1 MTLKAISNV
10 FLILLAIVPTP
21 VLATSEIVRD
31 PSAWDFAPLLYY
43 DRVVRGT
50 VISASLT
57 QVGSADLSMFP
68 PELRATAGNMK
79 VTVVSVTIKI
89 SEVLRGPQ
97 DLENGVFLAVGDIA
111 EALDVYQAGSELLV
125 CMKYNPL
132 LKVYYQG
139 SDYGIYMRDGTA
151 WTSMKTARGQ
161 RTFSDGDV
169 RARIASMDLE
179 PVALA
184 AELIVKGEVRSVDT
198 TEVAGP
204 DGSTAEMLTVTLNV
218 QSVEKGSFDNDSI
231 QVKAL
236 VSGMYLPAWRKHV
249 PTSFAKGQ
257 QWLCFLQKNEVGW
270 YPFAGAN
277 GFLRISEAGYVYDDR
292 VPFWNSPEKV
302 ASAITRAQGEMR

>member
-1 MTLKAISNV
+1 MNLRAISRV
-10 FLILLAIVPTP
+10 FLILAGFVPST

-31 PSAWDFAPLLYY
+31 PKSWDFAPLLYY

-57 QVGSADLSMFP
+57 DVGSADLSMFP
-68 PELRATAGNMK
+68 PWLRATAGNPK
-79 VTVVSVTIKI
+79 VTVVSVTMKI
-89 SEVLRGPQ
+89 SEILRGPLG
-97 DLENGVFLAVGDIA
+97 LENGSFLAVGDIA

-125 CMKYNPL
+125 CMKYHPL
-132 LKVYYQG
+132 LKVYCQG

-151 WTSMKTARGQ
+151 WTSMMTARGQ

-169 RARIASMDLE
+169 RAKIASMDLE
-179 PVALA
+179 HVAST
-184 AELIVKGEVRSVDT
+184 AELIVKGEVQSVDT

-218 QSVEKGSFDNDSI
+218 QSAEKGSFDDDAI

-249 PTSFAKGQ
+249 PTSFVKGQ

-270 YPFAGAN
+270 YPFAGTN
-277 GFLRISEAGYVYDDR
+277 GFLRVSESGYIYDDR
-292 VPFWNSPEKV
+292 VPFWYSPEKV
-302 ASAITRAQGEMR
+302 AAAIIQAQGEER